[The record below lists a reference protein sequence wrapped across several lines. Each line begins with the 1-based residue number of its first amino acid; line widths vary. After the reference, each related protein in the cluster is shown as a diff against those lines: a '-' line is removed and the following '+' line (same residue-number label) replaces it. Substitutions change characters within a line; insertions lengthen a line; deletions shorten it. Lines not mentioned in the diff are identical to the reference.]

1 MEMGTNSNN
10 SRKGFLATL
19 TYLATQSS
27 CAVHRHS
34 FW

>member
-1 MEMGTNSNN
+1 MEMGTNNN

-19 TYLATQSS
+19 MYPTTQSS
-27 CAVHRHS
+27 CTGHRHS